1 MQKTQLMI
9 NLETTCTTNQYLIL
23 INSTNTVTTPNY
35 IKSLENHTK
44 IT

>member
-9 NLETTCTTNQYLIL
+9 NLETTCITNQYLIL
-23 INSTNTVTTPNY
+23 IKSTNTVTTPDY
-35 IKSLENHTK
+35 IKSLEYHRK